1 MGLDSVV
8 SAVTGISFLENQ
20 FIAPFLLVRSL
31 DTDSS
36 RVIIFS
42 PMNQTENLYISA
54 NMQMFVQFVRVI
66 GIVFS
71 VAIPS
76 VACF

>member
-20 FIAPFLLVRSL
+20 FIAPFLRVRSL